1 MNNLT
6 RPGQLDALN
15 QDFVLTRIENLYMD
29 GSRQALPTATVY
41 HQVGSTTTHGAA
53 IIKARQYT
61 PTSTM

>member
-15 QDFVLTRIENLYMD
+15 QDFVLTRIENLYMN
-29 GSRQALPTATVY
+29 GSRQVLPTTT
-41 HQVGSTTTHGAA
+41 GSTTHGAA